1 MSFSPFSSMA
11 LPYTGRGA
19 GRRDEF
25 GSHLPPG
32 GRVVGY
38 VHHSGQGRID
48 DNLQQVPVFTSLKDA
63 VAGCRAGYGDIVYVL
78 PGHAESIAAADY
90 FGALTSGTRRLK
102 AGTRI
107 IGLGSGTMRPTFTW
121 TAAGSTL
128 LLDVADVL
136 LSNLR
141 LLMDPGAGTVNVAAP
156 VTISA
161 AGCVIDSCQ
170 IRMGTDANSK
180 VTIGITTTAAADDLL
195 LNELDIYG
203 ETAAECTTMV
213 QFVGADRLRIKNVSV
228 VGATSAVGVGVIRFL
243 TTASTFIKIDGL
255 TARNNKASSTAA
267 ITGMAAVSGEADN
280 VAMNVLSGGA
290 AAWGTVASMN
300 FGPNVT
306 ATNTVGHR
314 GAAFGTASTLA

>member
-38 VHHSGQGRID
+38 VHHSGVARVD
-48 DNLQQVPVFTSLKDA
+48 DTLQQVPVFTTLKDA

-180 VTIGITTTAAADDLL
+180 VTIGITTTAGATDLAIC
-195 LNELDIYG
+195 NCDIYG
-203 ETAAECTTMV
+203 ATAAEATTFI
-213 QFVGADRLRIKNVSV
+213 QFVGADRLRMVNNSI
-228 VGATSAVGVGVIRFL
+228 VGATSAVGVGLIRFL
-243 TTASTFIKIDGL
+243 TTASTFIKIYGL
-255 TARNNKASSTAA
+255 EIRHNKTASTKA
-267 ITGMAAVSGEADN
+267 ITGMAGISGEVN
-280 VAMNVLSGGA
+280 NLFMCILEGT
-290 AAWGTVASMN
+290 TVAAVFDTPGNVM
-300 FGPNVT
+300 FGRQCYVCNV
-306 ATNTVGHR
+306 VGER
-314 GAAFGTASTLA
+314 AVLYGTESA